1 MSSLD
6 GRAFQLAEVLLVVL
20 NVVDAAFTHVWLA
33 NGMATEANPLL
44 AAAWETHPVTFHG
57 LKAGLLFS
65 GMAILHHLRWIAA
78 ARTAMGT
85 LAAAYGGVV
94 AWHLANL

>member
-1 MSSLD
+1 MGPFD
-6 GRAFQLAEVLLVVL
+6 GRAFRLAELMLVLL
-20 NVVDAAFTHVWLA
+20 NVVDAAFTHVWLS
-33 NGMATEANPLL
+33 NGLATEANPLL
-44 AAAWETHPVTFHG
+44 AAAWETHPATFHG

-85 LAAAYGGVV
+85 MAAAYGAVV
-94 AWHLANL
+94 AWHIANL